1 MWLRVSLGLGLTL
14 AGQLPAAVAHA
25 EWKSVQQVTLGTAQ
39 VLEQGALTFGVFA
52 PLAYGVSNRLTL
64 QSHPILDLLLVPN
77 VSGRYRLA
85 DGRTWI
91 VSATGGFKRS
101 YFQPG
106 GADAATT
113 AESPGEA
120 LAGATATRYLGSRW
134 ALTGSLLYSAHF
146 DAPYKGDF
154 EPLTHGL
161 SASAEVHYLI
171 TPDDLLTGSV
181 HLRQD
186 FTLGRQD
193 VPVGT
198 LAWVHGFE
206 RFLGGAHLVL
216 GVTAGDA
223 AASGALGAWLLQLP
237 VFPMVDLWW
246 RL

>member
-1 MWLRVSLGLGLTL
+1 M
-14 AGQLPAAVAHA
+14 
-25 EWKSVQQVTLGTAQ
+25 QQVTLGTAQ

-77 VSGRYRLA
+77 VAARYRIA

-91 VSATGGFKRS
+91 VSAAGGFKRS

-120 LAGATATRYLGSRW
+120 LVGGTATRYLGPRW

-146 DAPYKGDF
+146 DVPNRDGF
-154 EPLTHGL
+154 EPMTHGL
-161 SASAEVHYLI
+161 AASAEVHFLA
-171 TPDDLLTGSV
+171 TPHDLLTASL

-186 FTLGRQD
+186 FTLGSANT
-193 VPVGT
+193 PVGT

-223 AASGALGAWLLQLP
+223 NASGTVGAWLLDWP
-237 VFPMVDLWW
+237 VFPMADLWW